1 MECECSKCGGVKE
14 IVALVDGLPWCED
27 CFDAALEVKEDHHDS
42 N

>member
-27 CFDAALEVKEDHHDS
+27 CFDAALEVKEDHRDS